1 MPARGNAANLAG
13 SAFDDGL
20 AEAHLTV
27 ACNDDFSIF
36 FDGDD
41 CCSVPTGKI

>member
-13 SAFDDGL
+13 RSFDDGL
-20 AEAHLTV
+20 AEAHLAV
-27 ACNDDFSIF
+27 ASNDDFSIF

-41 CCSVPTGKI
+41 CRSVPTGKI